1 MYVFFVRAFNDI
13 DHMTPVVWKMSTDN
27 YPVTVYCINPEYDI
41 KSDYRL
47 NFLKESGVRV
57 EFIYNDFD
65 KELGLWFRMTRFLFL
80 RSFALERQLSFTDR
94 SRSSVPTRMLGQL
107 FQELGSRLYDLAKKK
122 FYDMNWA
129 RTVIELSC
137 ARVLC
142 FDWVRPRQYIIDVLL
157 RAAQEMSVPTLALP
171 HGVFVYTND
180 FNKIGSSKERT
191 FEKYNSYDYII
202 LQNERCREVIA
213 ATGVDREKIV
223 VLGSARYCEEWIAQN
238 KKILPRM
245 IKSNGRNA
253 DKLRVVFMTTKTRYG
268 IHTERMLKSFDILS
282 NLTDIE
288 VMIKPHT
295 RTGTE
300 VYLYNNLP
308 LPIAWDVSSVEL
320 CEWADVVLVIG
331 SSIIVEVLTQ
341 DKPTLYLKYLHD
353 NTTLYEEYGACWTIH
368 DETELQDALLSLQAG
383 KADAPYGDE
392 NVNRF
397 LSEIIY
403 GGQHGGEVLT
413 GYEQFIVDCA
423 VG

>member
-13 DHMTPVVWKMSTDN
+13 DHMAPVVWKMSTDN
-27 YPVTVYCINPEYDI
+27 YPVAVYCINPEYDI
-41 KSDYRL
+41 RSDYRL
-47 NFLKESGVRV
+47 DFLKESGVRV
-57 EFIYNDFD
+57 NFLYNDFD
-65 KELGLWFRMTRFLFL
+65 KELVLWSRMTRFLFL
-80 RSFALERQLSFTDR
+80 GSFALERQLSFTDW
-94 SRSSVPTRMLGQL
+94 SRSSPPARMLGQL
-107 FQELGSRLYDLAKKK
+107 FQKLGSWFYDLAKEK
-122 FYDMNWA
+122 FYDLSWA

-137 ARVLC
+137 AKVLC

-157 RAAQEMSVPTLALP
+157 RAAKEMSVPTLALP

-223 VLGSARYCEEWIAQN
+223 ILGSARYCKEWIAQN

-245 IKSNGRNA
+245 IKSNGQNTK
-253 DKLRVVFMTTKTRYG
+253 KLRVVFMTTKTRYG

-282 NLTDIE
+282 NLTDTE

-300 VYLYNNLP
+300 AYLYNNLP

-331 SSIIVEVLTQ
+331 SSIIVEVLAV
-341 DKPTLYLKYLHD
+341 DKPTLYLKYLHE

-383 KADAPYGDE
+383 KADAPYSHE
-392 NVNRF
+392 NVNKF

-403 GGQHGGEVLT
+403 GGQSGRDVLS
-413 GYEQFIVDCA
+413 GYEQFIVNCT

>member
-1 MYVFFVRAFNDI
+1 MA
-13 DHMTPVVWKMSTDN
+13 PVVWKMSTDN
-27 YPVTVYCINPEYDI
+27 YPVAVYCINPEYDI
-41 KSDYRL
+41 RSDYRL
-47 NFLKESGVRV
+47 DFLKESGVRV
-57 EFIYNDFD
+57 NFLYNDFD
-65 KELGLWFRMTRFLFL
+65 KELGLWSRMTRFLFL
-80 RSFALERQLSFTDR
+80 GSFALERQLSFTDW
-94 SRSSVPTRMLGQL
+94 SRSSPPARMLGQL
-107 FQELGSRLYDLAKKK
+107 FQKLGSWFYDLAKEK
-122 FYDMNWA
+122 FYDLSWA

-137 ARVLC
+137 AKVLC

-157 RAAQEMSVPTLALP
+157 RAAKEMSVPTLALP

-223 VLGSARYCEEWIAQN
+223 ILGSARYCKEWIAQN

-245 IKSNGRNA
+245 IKSNGQNTK
-253 DKLRVVFMTTKTRYG
+253 KLRVVFMTTKTRYG

-282 NLTDIE
+282 NLTDTE

-300 VYLYNNLP
+300 AYLYNNLP

-331 SSIIVEVLTQ
+331 SSIIVEVLAV
-341 DKPTLYLKYLHD
+341 DKPTLYLKYLHE

-383 KADAPYGDE
+383 KADAPYSHE
-392 NVNRF
+392 NVNKF

-403 GGQHGGEVLT
+403 GGQSGRDVLS
-413 GYEQFIVDCA
+413 GYEQFIVNCT